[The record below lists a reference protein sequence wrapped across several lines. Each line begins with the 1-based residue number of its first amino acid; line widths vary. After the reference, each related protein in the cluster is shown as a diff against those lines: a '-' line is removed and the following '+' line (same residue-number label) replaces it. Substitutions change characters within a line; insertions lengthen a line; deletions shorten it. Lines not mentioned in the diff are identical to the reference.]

1 MSKSEQRTAV
11 GCGRLRRKPQSILWF
26 LPETPPGLSA
36 PPPALGRLSPS
47 LETEVEPVENPID
60 ETTTVAEML
69 RRPTVSAEPQVFGT
83 PPFRMAMGPERMWG
97 TFNLTRQ
104 EEADEL
110 IKRITA
116 MKAFL
121 KPE

>member
-1 MSKSEQRTAV
+1 M
-11 GCGRLRRKPQSILWF
+11 
-26 LPETPPGLSA
+26 
-36 PPPALGRLSPS
+36 
-47 LETEVEPVENPID
+47 ENPID
-60 ETTTVAEML
+60 EATTVAAIL
-69 RRPTVSAEPQVFGT
+69 RREPQVFGAA
-83 PPFRMAMGPERMWG
+83 PFSMAMGPERIWG

>member
-1 MSKSEQRTAV
+1 
-11 GCGRLRRKPQSILWF
+11 
-26 LPETPPGLSA
+26 
-36 PPPALGRLSPS
+36 
-47 LETEVEPVENPID
+47 VENPID

-69 RRPTVSAEPQVFGT
+69 RRPAVSADPHMVGT
-83 PPFRMAMGPERMWG
+83 ASFRVAMGPERMSG